1 MAYVG
6 KIRAKDI
13 NNGIKAMSAYFQS
26 DCFQYEATPYAV

>member
-13 NNGIKAMSAYFQS
+13 NTGKWLTLYK
-26 DCFQYEATPYAV
+26 QYEATPYGV